1 MKLSENS
8 LNKLKGV
15 NSKLVDIVNKVVE
28 TYEGDFIITE
38 GVRTLE
44 RQKQLV
50 LEKKSRTLMSNHLT
64 GRAIDLAPLVNGKVS
79 WDMKD
84 FVPMANAMKAAAKE
98 LNITLVWGGDWKT
111 FIDGPHFELGS
122 GE

>member
-8 LNKLKGV
+8 LSKLKGV
-15 NSKLVDIVNKVVE
+15 NLKLISIINKVVE

-38 GVRTLE
+38 GLRTLE

-50 LEKKSRTLMSNHLT
+50 ADRKSRTLISNHLT
-64 GRAIDLAPLVNGKVS
+64 GRAIDLAPLVDGKVS

-84 FVPMANAMKAAAKE
+84 FIPMANAMKSAAKE
-98 LNITLVWGGDWKT
+98 LGIVLVWGGEWKT

-122 GE
+122 NE